1 MSTQKPT
8 NQYDRRKAD
17 TKRRLSEAIERLQA
31 GEPRS
36 PAVRARKWKLDVK
49 TIAQEAGVSRNAIYQ
64 NHTELIDELRAAR
77 TALGAKTET
86 KASNRETRR
95 LKRALH
101 TAKHEL
107 RMLVTQNANLLARAA
122 RAENELKEL
131 RAHNH
136 RRGGTP

>member
-17 TKRRLSEAIERLQA
+17 TKRRLREAIERLQA
-31 GEPRS
+31 GKPQS
-36 PAVRARKWKLDVK
+36 PAVRAREWKLDVK

-64 NHTELIDELRAAR
+64 NHTEIIDELRAAR
-77 TALGAKTET
+77 GAKIQT
-86 KASNRETRR
+86 KANRETSR
-95 LKRALH
+95 LKRTLH
-101 TAKHEL
+101 EAEREL

-136 RRGGTP
+136 RRGGPP